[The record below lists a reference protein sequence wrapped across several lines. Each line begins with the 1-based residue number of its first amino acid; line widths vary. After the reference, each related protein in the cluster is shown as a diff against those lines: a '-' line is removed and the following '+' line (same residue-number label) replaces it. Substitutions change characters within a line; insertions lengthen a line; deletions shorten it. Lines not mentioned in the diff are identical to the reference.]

1 MNFGCRAEVFQL
13 PHHRQYLFVVRK
25 LTYPTYTKLSMR
37 IRFIKRLAVILFLFL
52 LQQFKGYSQQ
62 PDLILINGKI
72 FTSDTSQLIVA
83 ALAIKGN
90 KILAIGTNETIE
102 KLATSK
108 TKKIDLDGK
117 TVVPGFNDAHD
128 HLGWLIPVG
137 KSFITPFSV
146 LGLSKEAVVD
156 SLSRLAKQALPGQWI
171 YGTIGLTVL
180 NDTSIRRRLLDSIAP
195 NSPIMLAIEWG
206 HGMLLNTKAL
216 RVCNIADTAP
226 DPLSGWYERQQGTR
240 FLTGALFEGAQFPA
254 WQALTV
260 SEPDNLLK
268 ALRLHAQ
275 EEMMFGITTVQNM
288 SSTLQGNAA
297 RRFFAAAKL
306 PVRTRVI
313 PMPGSTEKGR
323 NLAEWNTKYI
333 KLSPLTYV
341 SGIKYVIDGT
351 ALEQT
356 ALMTK
361 PYPKR
366 NGWYGKLNFP
376 IDTIKQ
382 ILKEALTTNR
392 QLMMHIVGDSSTKIV
407 LQLMKEMASPE
418 IWKTK
423 RVRIEH
429 GVGIIT
435 AAAIEE
441 VKDMGIIIVHTPQY
455 GMQSPLKEWLKMG
468 IPVAIGPDALIN
480 PYLNIMFMTTQQA
493 DKEENISREQ
503 AVIAYTKGSAYAE
516 FTDRYKGTLTPG
528 KVADLAVLSQDIFT
542 IPAPQLPSTKSVL
555 TIIDGKI
562 VYQQQK
568 AKKIEAN

>member
-1 MNFGCRAEVFQL
+1 
-13 PHHRQYLFVVRK
+13 
-25 LTYPTYTKLSMR
+25 MR
-37 IRFIKRLAVILFLFL
+37 IRFIIRLAVLLFLFL
-52 LQQFKGYSQQ
+52 LQEVKGYSQQ
-62 PDLILINGKI
+62 ADLILINGKI

-90 KILAIGTNETIE
+90 KILAIGTNETIK

-108 TKKIDLDGK
+108 TKKIDLKGK
-117 TVVPGFNDAHD
+117 TVIPGFNDAHD
-128 HLGWLIPVG
+128 HLGWLVPEG

-146 LGLSKEAVVD
+146 PGLSKKAVID
-156 SLSRLAKQALPGQWI
+156 SLSRLAKQALPGQWV

-180 NDTSIRRRLLDSIAP
+180 NDTSIRRRLLDSIVP
-195 NSPIMLAIEWG
+195 NHPVMLAIEWG
-206 HGMLLNTKAL
+206 HGLLLNTRAL
-216 RVCNIADTAP
+216 RVCNIPDKAP
-226 DPLSGWYERQQGTR
+226 DPLSGWYERQQGTGI
-240 FLTGALFEGAQFPA
+240 LTGALYEGAQFPA
-254 WQALTV
+254 WQAVAV

-275 EEMMFGITTVQNM
+275 EEMVWGITTVQNM

-297 RRFFAAAKL
+297 RKFFTLAKL
-306 PVRTRVI
+306 PVRTRII
-313 PMPGSTEKGR
+313 PMPGSTELGR
-323 NLAEWNTKYI
+323 NLAEWNNKITR
-333 KLSPLTYV
+333 LTSLTYV

-351 ALEQT
+351 PLEQT

-361 PYPKR
+361 AYPNR
-366 NGWYGKLNFP
+366 DGWYGKLNFP

-382 ILKEALTTNR
+382 ILKEALTTDR
-392 QLMMHIVGDSSTKIV
+392 QLMMHIVGDSSTKII

-418 IWKTK
+418 KWKSK

-429 GVGIIT
+429 GVSILT
-435 AAAIEE
+435 ASAMQD

-455 GMQSPLKEWLKMG
+455 GKQSPLKKWLAMG

-493 DKEENISREQ
+493 DKEQNISREQ

-516 FTDRYKGTLTPG
+516 FAENYKGTLTPG
-528 KVADLAVLSQDIFT
+528 KVADLAVLTRDIFT
-542 IPAPQLPSTKSVL
+542 VPVQQLLSIQSVL

-562 VYQQQK
+562 VYN
-568 AKKIEAN
+568 KKKQNRLKRNKSLRTTGGWRYWGKTLLASATVRYPIQFSAGR